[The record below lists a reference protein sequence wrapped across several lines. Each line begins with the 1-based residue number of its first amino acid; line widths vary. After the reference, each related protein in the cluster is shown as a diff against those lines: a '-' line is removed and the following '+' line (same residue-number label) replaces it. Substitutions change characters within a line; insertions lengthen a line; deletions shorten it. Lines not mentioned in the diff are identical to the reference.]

1 MLVSEES
8 CNLPY
13 FTNTYAPPSSGM
25 AIQFPQPKKGMGC
38 AGKQDCG
45 CGCSQGMSNYLPL
58 DNPVSSMRLTSS
70 NVVGLG
76 NYLPVSNP
84 VASMRLTSSN
94 RVGLGLFESADFT
107 TWGVGEWGVILVGA
121 YLVGSLIGDTG
132 RGTKQVK
139 RTFRRRRKVMEV

>member
-1 MLVSEES
+1 
-8 CNLPY
+8 
-13 FTNTYAPPSSGM
+13 
-25 AIQFPQPKKGMGC
+25 
-38 AGKQDCG
+38 
-45 CGCSQGMSNYLPL
+45 
-58 DNPVSSMRLTSS
+58 
-70 NVVGLG
+70 
-76 NYLPVSNP
+76 
-84 VASMRLTSSN
+84 MRLTSSN